1 MRISRSAWRKY
12 QDAHRSLQDA
22 AKQELEAYFDT
33 LPWDTDERRALE
45 LLQARAIELA
55 ERYGTADALL
65 SSAFYVETMAAQ
77 GMPVD
82 DAELSQTAL
91 LYVGDDVVGAV
102 AKAKTPETAKSL
114 ASAALSG
121 HVKRAG
127 IETMR
132 SAAIRD
138 RAMWAWACIGDT
150 CAFCRAVGSRGWQQA
165 SRSILAGNHA
175 EHIHDNCDCQFVV
188 KAPGQTLEIEGY
200 DPDALLKEYESMEG
214 KTSKDIINAMRRND
228 YTPEFAEQRNARR
241 RELYAQ
247 AHQPDES
254 ATE

>member
-12 QDAHRSLQDA
+12 QDAHRGLQDA

-33 LPWDTDERRALE
+33 LPWDADERRALE

-65 SSAFYVETMAAQ
+65 SSAFYVESMAAQ
-77 GMPVD
+77 GVSVD
-82 DAELSQTAL
+82 DVELSQTMP
-91 LYVGDDVVGAV
+91 LYVGEDVVGAV

-114 ASAALSG
+114 AGSALSG

-138 RAMWAWACIGDT
+138 RAMWAWVCIGDT

-200 DPDALLKEYESMEG
+200 DPDALLREYESAEG

-228 YTPEFAEQRNARR
+228 YTPEFADQRNARR
-241 RELYAQ
+241 RELYAM
-247 AHQPDES
+247 AHKPDES
-254 ATE
+254 AT